1 MISAASHILGL
12 AALGCLFG
20 GMVFFGII
28 MAPLVFTKLDME
40 TAGRFIRATFP
51 RYYLYV
57 LISSALA
64 ALAFLPSDLWSGL
77 GLAVVA
83 ATTIWLRE
91 GLMRRINR
99 LRDAE
104 LAGDAAAG
112 GAFARAHR
120 LSVLVNQVQLVVVL
134 GVLVRV
140 ALIIPT

>member
-1 MISAASHILGL
+1 
-12 AALGCLFG
+12 
-20 GMVFFGII
+20 MVFFGII

-64 ALAFLPSDLWSGL
+64 ALALLPTDSWSA
-77 GLAVVA
+77 LALA
-83 ATTIWLRE
+83 AIAVSTIWLRE

-104 LAGDAAAG
+104 LEGDLQAGA
-112 GAFARAHR
+112 AFARAHR
-120 LSVLVNQVQLVVVL
+120 LSVMVNQAQLLAAFAVTVRIALHNVV
-134 GVLVRV
+134 
-140 ALIIPT
+140 